1 MQKLE
6 KFGTKCKTLCIIAV
20 LSLFTLGSFA
30 QSIVKGIVK
39 DETGEGVMGATVKV
53 EGTNDGAVT
62 DMNGNFSVNPG
73 PKGSLLVSYVGY
85 VTQRVNV
92 KGKSNV
98 VVTLQTDEQSL
109 NELVVVGYGVQKKS
123 DLTGSVAS
131 VKEAD
136 LQNRST
142 TDAAAALQGK
152 VSGVQ
157 ILNSSGAPGQ
167 GAQIRVRGYSSNAG
181 NLQPLLIVD
190 GLKVDNIQY
199 LDPSM
204 IESMEVLKDAASAA
218 IYGAE
223 AGNGVILITTKS
235 GKKGTSSITYDV
247 KFINQSLGKKA
258 ELMNAQEY
266 INYNKYIG
274 TLDDTSI
281 ANKGWDGKDH
291 NWLDATFEDSW
302 AVQHSLTFQG
312 GNDKGHFLA
321 GLNYVKNDGIVVG
334 DRDVYKRFTA
344 QINADYQIKKWLK
357 VGTNNSIE
365 KWETK
370 SVSDRGY
377 GSALNSSMSL
387 DPLTP
392 AYYNTIDEC
401 AQAMKNAYATGLN
414 VPVTPDG
421 KYYGTSAFVEEST
434 GNPIFQINKTDG
446 TSGGWTLRGSSFL
459 DFNPID
465 GLVFTSR
472 IGYRVYHSTN
482 HSYSEPYYLTPMAQA
497 TTYSLSGGANTG
509 WYYQWENFVNYNKTF
524 AEKHNLNV
532 MAGMSWTED
541 NTDNFSISASQGD
554 LLQGYS
560 PNYHYI
566 EYYLPAIDPDTHNA
580 PGLSRNLSYYG
591 RLSYSY
597 DNRYFFQANFRA
609 DAYDSSKLHKDKR
622 WGYFPSFSAGWTISN
637 EKFFK
642 DNVDTDAFSFL
653 KLRASWGR
661 NGNVNVLNN
670 YQYNNSVNLNSQWYQ
685 YTVGDPTQTYGT
697 APEDK
702 LPNPDLTWET
712 SEQVDLGLEARF
724 LSNRLTFGVDWYN
737 KITNDL
743 LLKYTP
749 VPEAGYKN
757 SYMNAGKVQNTG
769 FEFELGWKDNI
780 NDFVYSVNAN
790 LSTLKNEVKELNVLV
805 PRIYGTG
812 GGVSGLNF
820 KVQTICE
827 EGHPLWYFRG
837 VDFAGVNPETGEAIY
852 RNAAGEEVSSVQDG
866 DLKEIGSAIPDI
878 TYGITINLA
887 YKGFDFTLYGA
898 GAAGCDIFSL
908 LYSADRPTTNTL
920 KTYYENSWKQAGDH
934 AKYPNLANVKTNWYF
949 WSSNAS
955 MFSGNYFKFK
965 QIQLGYT
972 LPKAISRKIFIENLR
987 AYVSLDDFF
996 TITNYPG
1003 CDPETALGYGSAGLQ
1018 DSGYDSGVYPTSKK
1032 IVFGLNVTF

>member
-30 QSIVKGIVK
+30 QSVVKGIVK

-62 DMNGNFSVNPG
+62 DMNGNFTVNPG
-73 PKGSLLVSYVGY
+73 PKASLLVSYVGY

-92 KGKSNV
+92 KGKTSV
-98 VVTLQTDEQSL
+98 EVTLQTDEQSL
-109 NELVVVGYGVQKKS
+109 NELVVVGYGVQRKS

-223 AGNGVILITTKS
+223 AGNGVILITTKN
-235 GKKGTSSITYDV
+235 GRPGHSSITYDV
-247 KFINQSLGKKA
+247 KFINQRLGKKA
-258 ELMNAQEY
+258 DLLEANDY
-266 INYNKYIG
+266 IDLQKYIG
-274 TLDDTSI
+274 NFQENTTELG
-281 ANKGWDGKDH
+281 GWDGKNH

-321 GLNYVKNDGIVVG
+321 ALNYVDNDGIVVG
-334 DRDVYKRFTA
+334 TQDTYKRLTA

-357 VGTNNSIE
+357 IGTTNSIE

-370 SVSDRGY
+370 SVSERGY
-377 GSALNSSMSL
+377 GSALNSAMSL

-392 AYYNTIDEC
+392 AFRNSIDEC
-401 AQAMKNAYATGLN
+401 AAAMKDAYLTGKA
-414 VPVTPDG
+414 VPTTADG
-421 KYYGTSAFVEEST
+421 QYYGTSAFLEEAT
-434 GNPIFQINKTDG
+434 GNPIFQVNKSEGNT
-446 TSGGWTLRGSSFL
+446 GGWTLRGTAFL
-459 DFNPID
+459 DFNPIE
-465 GLVFTSR
+465 GLIFTSR
-472 IGYRVYHSTN
+472 VGYRVYHSTS
-482 HSYSEPYYLTPMAQA
+482 HSYTAPYYLTPLAQSPD
-497 TTYSLSGGANTG
+497 YSISGSANTG

-524 AEKHNLNV
+524 AEKHNLGV
-532 MAGMSWTED
+532 MAGMSWTEN
-541 NTDNFSISASQGD
+541 NTDNFSISATGGD
-554 LLQGYS
+554 ILTGYT
-560 PNYHYI
+560 PNYRYI
-566 EYYLPAIDPDTHNA
+566 NYLQASVDPNVNNA
-580 PGLSRNLSYYG
+580 PGLSRNLSYFG
-591 RLSYSY
+591 RLTYNY

-609 DAYDSSKLHKDKR
+609 DAYDSSKLFKDNR
-622 WGYFPSFSAGWTISN
+622 WGYFPSFSVGWTVSN

-642 DNVDTDAFSFL
+642 DNVDTDVFSFL

-661 NGNVNVLNN
+661 NGNVNVLSG
-670 YQYNNSVNLNSQWYQ
+670 YQYSSAVNLNSQWYQ
-685 YTVGDPTQTYGT
+685 YSVGDATQTLGT

-724 LSNRLTFGVDWYN
+724 LSNRLSLGIDWYN
-737 KITNDL
+737 KNTKDL
-743 LLKYTP
+743 LLQYTP

-790 LSTLKNEVKELNVLV
+790 LSTLKNEVKELNAMV
-805 PRIYGTG
+805 PRITGTA
-812 GGVSGLNF
+812 GGVSGLNY
-820 KVQTICE
+820 KVMTCVE

-837 VDFAGVNPETGEAIY
+837 FDYVGVNSNTGAPIY
-852 RNAAGEEVSSVQDG
+852 RNINGEEVAVVQDG
-866 DLKEIGSAIPDI
+866 DLTDIGSAIPDV

-887 YKGFDFTLYGA
+887 YKGFDFTLYGT

-908 LYSADRPTTNTL
+908 LYSADRSRTNTL
-920 KTYYENSWKQAGDH
+920 STYWKDSWKQPGDN
-934 AKYPNLANVKTNWYF
+934 AKFADMKQVASDWYY
-949 WSSNAS
+949 WSSSASLFNAS
-955 MFSGNYFKFK
+955 YFKFK

-972 LPKAISRKIFIENLR
+972 LPKSITKKVFIENLR

-996 TITNYPG
+996 TITSYPG
-1003 CDPETALGYGSAGLQ
+1003 CDPETALGYGSAGLK